1 MARKIS
7 FDELHELVANIDYV
21 WDESFPI
28 AFSVKNGKEVCKFE
42 CGITGEFEFQG
53 ELFDEY
59 QYLVITDDNGFK
71 TDGYLCDL
79 YSPDSVSNDEIEE
92 RLKSCC
98 SIDENSVITFYD
110 GKSKSLNGKKKYD
123 IDTEYLP
130 SSFIESVTQN
140 DLTDEVKKG
149 LDWLKKVVGEN
160 RILFST
166 KKGEYVDLNEMS
178 GSTFAFMFDRRKV
191 LYYDI
196 CFDALCTYA
205 PYYGWKDLKHYCK
218 RIECNDYFKWVLLYI
233 CTGENLL
240 SSFKPCN
247 VKVTEI
253 DGVERYFDE
262 INHEKMEGFLEKLVN
277 DTLTEYKVVNG
288 EEITR
293 EEVLDKVNQ
302 IKASIR

>member
-7 FDELHELVANIDYV
+7 FDELHKLVANIDYV

-42 CGITGEFEFQG
+42 CGITGEFEFHG

-59 QYLVITDDNGFK
+59 QYLAVTEIGGHKFNLIG
-71 TDGYLCDL
+71 DL
-79 YSPDSVSNDEIEE
+79 FSPDDVSKEEIEAI
-92 RLKSCC
+92 LKKCC
-98 SIDENSVITFYD
+98 RINDDSVITLYEN
-110 GKSKSLNGKKKYD
+110 KSKSFNGKRKN
-123 IDTEYLP
+123 INGIRHFP

-149 LDWLKKVVGEN
+149 LDWLKKVVGED

-166 KKGEYVDLNEMS
+166 KEGEYVDLNEMS